1 MIKQLE
7 PLYKKL
13 TAMSP
18 RERLVFNVTVAFVS
32 LTLLDRLVVSPI
44 FSKIKDLNEQ
54 IAQEETNIKKNLR
67 ILSQKDKII
76 AESKKFETYLAS
88 SQSGE
93 EEITAL
99 LKDLED
105 LANKN
110 SVYLIDMKPAGVKE
124 AGPVKKY
131 IINLSLEAQLDQL
144 AAFMYAV
151 ESSDRLSTIE
161 KYQIEPK
168 SRESSVARCSM
179 TISKVALP

>member
-1 MIKQLE
+1 MIKLE

-13 TAMSP
+13 MALSP
-18 RERLVFNVTVAFVS
+18 RERLVFNVTVAFIA

-44 FSKIKDLNEQ
+44 FSRMKELNEQ
-54 IAQEETNIKKNLR
+54 ILEEETNIKKNLR
-67 ILSQKDKII
+67 IVSQKDKIVT
-76 AESKKFETYLAS
+76 ESKKFETYLAS
-88 SQSGE
+88 SESGE
-93 EEITAL
+93 EEMTAL

-105 LANKN
+105 LASKN

-131 IINLSLEAQLDQL
+131 IITLSLEAQMDQL

-168 SRESSVARCSM
+168 SRDSSVARCTM
-179 TISKVALP
+179 TIAKVALP

>member
-1 MIKQLE
+1 MIKLE

-13 TAMSP
+13 AAMSP
-18 RERLVFNVTVAFVS
+18 RERVVFNVTVAFVA

-44 FSKIKDLNEQ
+44 FSRIKDLDEQ
-54 IAQEETNIKKNLR
+54 ILQEETNIKKNLR
-67 ILSQKDKII
+67 VLSQKDKIVT
-76 AESKKFETYLAS
+76 ESKKFETYLAS

-105 LANKN
+105 LASKN
-110 SVYLIDMKPAGVKE
+110 SVYLIDMKPAGVKDV
-124 AGPVKKY
+124 GPVKKY
-131 IINLSLEAQLDQL
+131 IINLSLEAPLDQL
-144 AAFMYAV
+144 VAFMYAV
-151 ESSDRLSTIE
+151 ESSDRLSTVE

-168 SRESSVARCSM
+168 SRESSVARCAM